1 MRKYLALNDAREVIA
16 HLIEGVHEIPS
27 GAVLIDAE
35 RWYEVTQNI
44 GYTWH
49 FSDDRVLSKH
59 PKIVPLEDPARF
71 ERERRDTELAAVIWL
86 RERHRDQ
93 KEIGFDTAL
102 SDAQFEELLLY
113 MQALRDWPQSPNFPD
128 IEHRPLAPAWIANQT
143 E

>member
-49 FSDDRVLSKH
+49 FSDDGVLSKH
-59 PKIVPLEDPARF
+59 PKIVPLEDPASF